1 MIEFVQS
8 IQHLFQKTKGGV
20 HMNWKELLK
29 SEVENAYGVTNN
41 LIDMVDDDRLDW
53 KPATGSNWMTTGQLL
68 KHITDACG
76 AAMRGFVTGDWGM
89 PEDFDPSQ
97 LPPEEMLPPAEK
109 LPTIGSVAEAK
120 KLLAEDKQVALDM
133 LAKCTEE
140 DLSTKLVTAPWDP
153 REQILGSRL
162 LSMVGHLNQHKG
174 QLFYYLKLQGKPVNT
189 GHLWGM

>member
-1 MIEFVQS
+1 
-8 IQHLFQKTKGGV
+8 
-20 HMNWKELLK
+20 MNWIELLK
-29 SEVENAYGVTNN
+29 NEIEYTYRVTNK
-41 LIDMVDDDRLDW
+41 LMDLVDDNQLDW
-53 KPATGSNWMTTGQLL
+53 KPSTGSNWMTIGQLL
-68 KHITDACG
+68 RHITDACG
-76 AAMRGFVTGDWGM
+76 AASRGFVTGDWRM
-89 PEDFDPSQ
+89 PEGVDMSQ

-109 LPTIGSVAEAK
+109 FPTVKSVAEAK

-162 LSMVGHLNQHKG
+162 LSIVGHLNQHKG

-189 GHLWGM
+189 VHLWGE